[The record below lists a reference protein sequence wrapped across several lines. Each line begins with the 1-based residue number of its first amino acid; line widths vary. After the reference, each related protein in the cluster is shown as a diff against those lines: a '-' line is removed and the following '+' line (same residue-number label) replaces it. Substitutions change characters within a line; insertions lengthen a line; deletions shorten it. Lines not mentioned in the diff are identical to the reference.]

1 MFWPAFR
8 EMRRIGSPWFEMERL
23 QREMDRLFSGASLPF
38 AQNFPALNLW
48 TSENNVII
56 TAELPGIDPD
66 GLEISVLDGTLTLSG
81 LRTIEH
87 LKEGESYHRQER
99 GHGHFSRTVTLPFK
113 VNADQVSAVY
123 ERGVLQV
130 TLPRADEDKP
140 IKIKVKSE

>member
-8 EMRRIGSPWFEMERL
+8 EMRRIGSPWLEMERL

-48 TSENNVII
+48 SSENDVIV

-66 GLEISVLDGTLTLSG
+66 SLDISVLDDTLTLSG
-81 LRTIEH
+81 VRTPEQ

-113 VNADQVSAVY
+113 VNADNVEAVY
-123 ERGVLQV
+123 ERGVLHV
-130 TLPRADEDKP
+130 TLPRAEEDKP
-140 IKIKVKSE
+140 KKIKVKSE